1 MEENLKNGNNIAR
14 ASGILQLAYLGDAV
28 IELLTRSE
36 LLCLGNYHS
45 GVLVKMS
52 KRFIT
57 CEAQSDAVER
67 ILPFLSEEELG
78 VYKRGR
84 NAKTHFSPNHG
95 ELIQYRR
102 ATGLE
107 ALFGH
112 LYISGYNERMRELF
126 ALAYGDILKEL
137 ATTQN
142 K

>member
-1 MEENLKNGNNIAR
+1 MEENLKNGNTK
-14 ASGILQLAYLGDAV
+14 SEHGILQLAYLGDAV

-36 LLCLGNYHS
+36 LLALGNYHS

-67 ILPFLSEEELG
+67 ILPHLTEGETA

-112 LYISGYNERMRELF
+112 LYISGDEVRLRELF
-126 ALAYGDILKEL
+126 ELAYGETLLEL
-137 ATTQN
+137 RDSV